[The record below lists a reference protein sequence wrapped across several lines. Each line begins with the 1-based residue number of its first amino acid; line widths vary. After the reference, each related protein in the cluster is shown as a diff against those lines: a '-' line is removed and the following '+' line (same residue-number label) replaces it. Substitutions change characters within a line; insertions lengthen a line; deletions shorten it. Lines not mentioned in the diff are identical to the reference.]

1 MDFEFFGSGQH
12 AVSAEGAAGM
22 VGRKD
27 VFFLDVRTRE
37 EDACVRFPFAV
48 NIPVNELPDRMAE
61 LPDDRTIVIICSTIF
76 RSAVVWAYLRSRGFE
91 RVKGLAGTT
100 EQMAAA
106 FKPGPLYKTARNVQP
121 S

>member
-1 MDFEFFGSGQH
+1 MRMDRFDAILAQMDFEFFGSGQH

-48 NIPVNELPDRMAE
+48 
-61 LPDDRTIVIICSTIF
+61 
-76 RSAVVWAYLRSRGFE
+76 
-91 RVKGLAGTT
+91 K
-100 EQMAAA
+100 
-106 FKPGPLYKTARNVQP
+106 
-121 S
+121 